1 MLKFKRKT
9 KKKITF
15 DTPSSV
21 YTDPICFD
29 IAAEI

>member
-15 DTPSSV
+15 DHPSAV